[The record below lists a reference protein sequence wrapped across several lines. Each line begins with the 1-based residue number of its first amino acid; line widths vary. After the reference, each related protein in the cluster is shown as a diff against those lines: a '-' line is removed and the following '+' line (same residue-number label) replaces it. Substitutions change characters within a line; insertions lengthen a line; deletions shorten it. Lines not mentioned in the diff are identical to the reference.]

1 MEDAMRDII
10 EVICSA
16 RNQVMIY
23 LNKEEWRFYDDKKV
37 IDVIKRSLKFRNLHI
52 AWLISRDQRPYLN
65 QKICNLISQYKG
77 QISMKFSSQR
87 DDEGWF
93 ILADCW
99 KYRRQIV
106 HKEADMYEAKV
117 GIESDKRDILTDRFN
132 KDLKVARS

>member
-65 QKICNLISQYKG
+65 QKICNLISNKYKLSDSDW
-77 QISMKFSSQR
+77 QVYLEY
-87 DDEGWF
+87 DF
-93 ILADCW
+93 IREYNFDS
-99 KYRRQIV
+99 I
-106 HKEADMYEAKV
+106 
-117 GIESDKRDILTDRFN
+117 T
-132 KDLKVARS
+132 

>member
-1 MEDAMRDII
+1 
-10 EVICSA
+10 
-16 RNQVMIY
+16 MIY

-99 KYRRQIV
+99 KYLRQIV